1 MWKIVNA
8 SFLVLALQLAASV
21 QADPALCLSYVV
33 SGTQSS
39 VDDVTVDAT
48 ITNCGTEDLE
58 LYPEPRGL
66 LSTVPT
72 KSFRVTNV
80 DGEQKAP
87 EFVGAVAKY
96 SFSLATTT
104 VPLKVGEST
113 SVTHHLSR
121 AYAFTDE
128 GTYTIEPTY
137 TKFFYKDPTTS
148 QPVEITATISG
159 APVVNAKIGGNL
171 KSRFIEKRKR
181 YYERVYLKRSGY
193 PMVDAVVDK
202 VKRGLASAGLV
213 QPLRKRIEYNACT
226 SSQEADIQQS
236 TYAASL
242 YAADAE
248 KFLTLN
254 AQNTER
260 YNTWFGE
267 YDSTNHETVL
277 THYTNIRTTDVK
289 TYLYDCNCEESG
301 DVFAYVYPDQFGH
314 IYLCNQYMLAE
325 ITGTDSKA
333 GTIIHESSHF
343 TRNAGTRDLA
353 YGQTRA
359 MALAQSNSTAAVNNA
374 DSHEY
379 FAENTPRQ
387 G

>member
-8 SFLVLALQLAASV
+8 SFLVLALQLATSV
-21 QADPALCLSYVV
+21 RADPALSLSYVV

-72 KSFRVTNV
+72 KAFTITNANG
-80 DGEQKAP
+80 DQKAAD
-87 EFVGAVAKY
+87 FVGAVAKY

-104 VPLKVGEST
+104 IPLKVGEST
-113 SVTHHLSR
+113 TVTHHLSR

-137 TKFFYKDPTTS
+137 TKFFYKDPATS

-159 APVVNAKIGGNL
+159 PPVVNAKIGGDL

-181 YYERVYLKRSGY
+181 YYERVHLKR
-193 PMVDAVVDK
+193 
-202 VKRGLASAGLV
+202 AGLV

-226 SSQEADIQQS
+226 SAQEAEIQQS

-267 YDSTNHETVL
+267 YDSANHETVL

-289 TYLYDCNCEESG
+289 TYTYDCNCEESG

-343 TRNAGTRDLA
+343 TRNAGTKDLA